1 MSIVIQNIRKSFGDR
16 VVLKGIDFEF
26 ERGKINMIIGASGSG
41 KTVLVKCI
49 VGLLEPDEGNVFYDG
64 IDFLNASPKVVQQIR
79 RKIGMLFQSSALFDS
94 LTVYENVA
102 FPLRMF
108 TQMKEQEIADRVAFC
123 LERVNLPGTQELYPS
138 ELSGGMKKRVG
149 IARAIALSPE
159 YLFCDEP
166 NSGLDPKTAQLID
179 DLIKDLTEELHSV
192 TIIIT
197 HDMRSVMS
205 VGDKILFL
213 YEGRK
218 EWEGTRSEIQE
229 ATNPHLRSFIETS
242 GVALK

>member
-1 MSIVIQNIRKSFGDR
+1 MGILIKNIRKSFGEKE
-16 VVLKGIDFEF
+16 VLKGIDFEF
-26 ERGKINMIIGASGSG
+26 DRGKINMIIGASGSG

-49 VGLLEPDEGNVFYDG
+49 VGLLEPDEGEVFYDG
-64 IDFLNASPKVVQQIR
+64 IDFLNAPPKIVQQIR

-94 LTVYENVA
+94 FTVYENVA

-108 TQMKEQEIADRVAFC
+108 TQMSEKEIAERVSYC
-123 LERVNLPGTQELYPS
+123 LERVNLPGTEELYPS

-179 DLIKDLTEELHSV
+179 DLIEELTEELNSV
-192 TIIIT
+192 TVIIT

-213 YEGRK
+213 YNGYK
-218 EWEGTRSEIQE
+218 EWEGTREEI
-229 ATNPHLRSFIETS
+229 ASTTNPYLRSFIETS
-242 GVALK
+242 GIELR